1 VGFRIAGEGDVAS
14 IDLLD
19 ETFVAVPPAAL
30 VARLAGPGLW
40 ATWFPL
46 LDREV
51 FMDRGEKGVRWS
63 VTGES
68 AGSVEVWLEEVPRG
82 TVVHWYVRTEVPSDA
97 QARRLSAA
105 YRRALK
111 AGMFE
116 VKDDAEAPQ
125 RDA

>member
-1 VGFRIAGEGDVAS
+1 VAS

-30 VARLAGPGLW
+30 VARLAGPELW
-40 ATWFPL
+40 AAWFPRL
-46 LDREV
+46 EREV
-51 FMDRGEKGVRWS
+51 FMDRGGKGVRWS

-82 TVVHWYVRTEVPSDA
+82 TVVHWYVRTETEPDA
-97 QARRLSAA
+97 HARRLSAA
-105 YRRALK
+105 YQRVLN

-116 VKDDAEAPQ
+116 VKDDAEAPA
-125 RDA
+125 RGL